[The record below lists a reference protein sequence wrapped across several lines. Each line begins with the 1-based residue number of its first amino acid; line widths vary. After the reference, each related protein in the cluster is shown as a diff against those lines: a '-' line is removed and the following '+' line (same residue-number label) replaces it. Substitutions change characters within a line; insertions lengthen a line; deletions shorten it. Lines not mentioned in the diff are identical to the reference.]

1 MKKSY
6 FTLFL
11 FIILFSNFELKAQK
25 KKKMSKFDTLVTIST
40 QFGDMKILLY
50 EKTPKHRQNFLKLAK
65 EGFYNNLLFHRV
77 IKNFMI
83 QGGDPDS
90 KNAPAGAQLGAGR
103 SAPKYRV
110 DAEFLPEFFHK
121 KGVIAAARDDNEQK
135 ASSSTQFYIV
145 QGKKLNDIEIESSK
159 KRSGA
164 VYTDEQVK
172 IYKEIGGTPFLDQNY
187 TVYGEVVQ
195 GIETIDKIAQV
206 AKDGNDRPE
215 KDVQMQ
221 VSIKRMSKKKI
232 TKEFGFQYEENTTKT
247 DDKKKKKE
255 IIEKPKE

>member
-1 MKKSY
+1 MKNTNFIVFFLIIS
-6 FTLFL
+6 FTNL
-11 FIILFSNFELKAQK
+11 ELIAQK

-40 QFGDMKILLY
+40 QFGDMKVLLY

-65 EGFYNNLLFHRV
+65 EEFYNNLLFHRV

-90 KNAPAGAQLGAGR
+90 KNAPAGKMLGAGT
-103 SAPKYRV
+103 SAPKYKV
-110 DAEFLPEFFHK
+110 DAEFFPDLFHK
-121 KGVIAAARDDNEQK
+121 KGVIAAARDGNAEK

-145 QGKKLNDIEIESSK
+145 QGKKLNDAEIEGSK
-159 KRSGA
+159 IRSGA
-164 VYTDEQVK
+164 IYTEEQIK

-195 GIETIDKIAQV
+195 GIEIIDKIAEV
-206 AKDGNDRPE
+206 ATDGSDRPD

-221 VSIKRMSKKKI
+221 VSIKKMSKKKI
-232 TKEFGFQYEENTTKT
+232 TKEFGYKYEEQVKR
-247 DDKKKKKE
+247 K
-255 IIEKPKE
+255 